1 MKKII
6 IISVLVTFILAGV
19 LYATY
24 EQPDELETV
33 TAAQVYMGHV
43 SYEMPDVIPDPMLGF
58 PLY

>member
-6 IISVLVTFILAGV
+6 ILIAVGILILAGV

-24 EQPDELETV
+24 EQPDEAETV
-33 TAAQVYMGHV
+33 TAAQVHMGDV
-43 SYEMPDVIPDPMLGF
+43 SYEMPEVIPDPMVGF

>member
-6 IISVLVTFILAGV
+6 IISVFVTFILAGV

-24 EQPDELETV
+24 EQPDEVETV
-33 TAAQVYMGHV
+33 TAAQVYMGQV
-43 SYEMPDVIPDPMLGF
+43 SYEMPDVIPDSMFGF

>member
-43 SYEMPDVIPDPMLGF
+43 SHEMPDVIPDPMIGF

>member
-6 IISVLVTFILAGV
+6 ILIAVGIFILAGV

-24 EQPDELETV
+24 EHPDEVESV
-33 TAAQVYMGHV
+33 TAAQVHMGHV
-43 SYEMPDVIPDPMLGF
+43 SYEMPDVTPDPMLGF